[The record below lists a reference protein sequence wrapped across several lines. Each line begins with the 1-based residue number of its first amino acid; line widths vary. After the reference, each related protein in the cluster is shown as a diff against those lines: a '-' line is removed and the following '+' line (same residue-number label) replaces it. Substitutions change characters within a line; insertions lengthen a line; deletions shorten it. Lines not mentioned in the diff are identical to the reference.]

1 MTKRQKKLY
10 DFIIKYIGKHE
21 IAPSYIEMIK
31 HMGLAKGSKSVIFHY
46 LTELEKEG
54 VIKRIPA
61 KWRGIKINERR
72 KNTTAIQ

>member
-10 DFIIKYIGKHE
+10 DFIVRYMKKKN
-21 IAPSYIEMIK
+21 IAPDYNEMMK
-31 HMGLAKGSKSVIFHY
+31 HMGLSKNCKSVIHHY

-54 VIKRIPA
+54 LITKIPG

-72 KNTTAIQ
+72 NTTTLQ

>member
-10 DFIIKYIGKHE
+10 DFIVKYIGRYD
-21 IAPSYIEMIK
+21 IAPNYVEMIR
-31 HMGLAKGSKSVIFHY
+31 HMGLAKSSKSVIFHY

-54 VIKRIPA
+54 VIKRTPA

-72 KNTTAIQ
+72 NTTTLQ

>member
-10 DFIIKYIGKHE
+10 DFIVKYIGRYD
-21 IAPSYIEMIK
+21 IAPNYVEMIR
-31 HMGLAKGSKSVIFHY
+31 HMGLAKSSKSVIFNY

-54 VIKRIPA
+54 VIKRTPA

-72 KNTTAIQ
+72 NTTTLQ

>member
-10 DFIIKYIGKHE
+10 DFIIRYIGKYD
-21 IAPSYIEMIK
+21 IAPNYNEMIR
-31 HMGLAKGSKSVIFHY
+31 HMGLSKNCKSVIFYY

-54 VIKRIPA
+54 VIKRTPA

-72 KNTTAIQ
+72 KNTTTVQ

>member
-1 MTKRQKKLY
+1 MTKRQKQLY
-10 DFIIKYIGKHE
+10 DFIVKYIGKHG
-21 IAPSYIEMIK
+21 IAPNYIEMIK
-31 HMGLAKGSKSVIFHY
+31 HMRLAKSSKSVIFHF

-72 KNTTAIQ
+72 NTTTLQ

>member
-1 MTKRQKKLY
+1 MTKRQKQLY
-10 DFIIKYIGKHE
+10 DFIVKYMKKNG
-21 IAPSYIEMIK
+21 IAPSYVEMMK
-31 HMGLAKGSKSVIFHY
+31 HMGLSKNSKAVIYHY

-72 KNTTAIQ
+72 NTTTIQ

>member
-10 DFIIKYIGKHE
+10 DYLIRYISE
-21 IAPSYIEMIK
+21 NDIAPNYVEMMEY
-31 HMGLAKGSKSVIFHY
+31 MGLSKKSKSVIHHY

-72 KNTTAIQ
+72 NTTTLQ

>member
-10 DFIIKYIGKHE
+10 DFIIKYMDKHG
-21 IAPSYIEMIK
+21 IAPSYNEMIK
-31 HMGLAKGSKSVIFHY
+31 HMRLAKSSKSVIFHY

-54 VIKRIPA
+54 VINRTPA

-72 KNTTAIQ
+72 NTTTIQ

>member
-10 DFIIKYIGKHE
+10 DYLIRYISE
-21 IAPSYIEMIK
+21 NDIAPNYVEMMEY
-31 HMGLAKGSKSVIFHY
+31 MGLSKKSKSVKHHY

-54 VIKRIPA
+54 LITRTPA

-72 KNTTAIQ
+72 NTTTIQ

>member
-10 DFIIKYIGKHE
+10 DYLIRYISE
-21 IAPSYIEMIK
+21 NDIAPNYVEMMEY
-31 HMGLAKGSKSVIFHY
+31 MGLSKKSKSVIHHY

-54 VIKRIPA
+54 LITRTPA

-72 KNTTAIQ
+72 NTTTLQ

>member
-10 DFIIKYIGKHE
+10 DFIVKYIGRYD
-21 IAPSYIEMIK
+21 IAPNYVEMIR
-31 HMGLAKGSKSVIFHY
+31 HMGLAKSSKSVIFHY

-72 KNTTAIQ
+72 NTTTLQ

>member
-21 IAPSYIEMIK
+21 IAPNYIEMIK
-31 HMGLAKGSKSVIFHY
+31 HMGLVKSSKSVIFHY

-72 KNTTAIQ
+72 NTTTIQ

>member
-1 MTKRQKKLY
+1 MTKRQKQLY
-10 DFIIKYIGKHE
+10 DFIVKYMGSHG
-21 IAPSYIEMIK
+21 IAPNYVEMIK
-31 HMGLAKGSKSVIFHY
+31 HMRLAKSSKSVIFHY

-72 KNTTAIQ
+72 NTTTIQ

>member
-10 DFIIKYIGKHE
+10 DYLIRYISE
-21 IAPSYIEMIK
+21 NDIAPSYVEMMEY
-31 HMGLAKGSKSVIFHY
+31 MGLSKKSKSVIHHY

-54 VIKRIPA
+54 LITRIPG

-72 KNTTAIQ
+72 NTTTIR